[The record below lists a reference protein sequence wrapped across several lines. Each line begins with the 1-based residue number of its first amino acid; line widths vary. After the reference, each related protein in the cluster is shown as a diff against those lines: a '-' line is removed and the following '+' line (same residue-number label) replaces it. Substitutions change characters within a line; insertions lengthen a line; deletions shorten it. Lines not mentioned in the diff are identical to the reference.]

1 MKNKLFILDNDYLFK
16 KIFSNQKY
24 LKHLL
29 LNFFNIKARK
39 LEYLNSEL
47 VKQNKDGKVGIV
59 DLLLI
64 VDGKIVILELQNLNR
79 HNFKERLLFYSSSV
93 IANHCL
99 TSGEDYDKLKEIKV
113 CAIIN
118 YQLFNYGINN
128 KVKLTVK
135 NKIFTEKLEYQ
146 IFDLTKINITD
157 KDTKYYEL
165 ASLFKEK
172 DLNKLTL
179 ETKNILN
186 KEILDSIKRYNFN
199 REEYRKM
206 EDIEKLMMS
215 ETEHYDTAYRAGKRE
230 GLSQGKN
237 EEKIDIAKNLL
248 NKNIDIDL
256 VIDVTGL
263 TKKQIE
269 FLYEQI

>member
-79 HNFKERLLFYSSSV
+79 HNFKERILFYSPSV

-118 YQLFNYGINN
+118 YQLFDYGINN

-172 DLNKLTL
+172 NLNKLIL

-215 ETEHYDTAYRAGKRE
+215 ETEHYDTAYRIGKRE